1 MKEIM
6 TKAELLA
13 KNKRFAEAREAE
25 RKKRAEEAAIA
36 AQCEACKIEEKPHKN
51 KKPAARK
58 YMVVEENEI
67 FEDIQEKA
75 EDSDVSVADE
85 NTEEIKE
92 EDK

>member
-6 TKAELLA
+6 TKAELLK
-13 KNKRFAEAREAE
+13 KNSSITEAREAE
-25 RKKRAEEAAIA
+25 RKKKAEEAAA
-36 AQCEACKIEEKPHKN
+36 AAVQAAECEACKIEAKPHKK

-75 EDSDVSVADE
+75 EDK
-85 NTEEIKE
+85 TEKIKE
-92 EDK
+92 EDE